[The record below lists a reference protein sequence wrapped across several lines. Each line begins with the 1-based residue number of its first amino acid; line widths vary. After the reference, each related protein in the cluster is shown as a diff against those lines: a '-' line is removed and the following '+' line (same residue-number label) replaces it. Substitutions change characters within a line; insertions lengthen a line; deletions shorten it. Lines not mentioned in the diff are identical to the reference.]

1 MKKFLISLGLAALFV
16 GGTLF
21 AGKTALHTV
30 SDFANRE
37 NLEKTTLVQE
47 RVQET
52 ISLLEDLSE
61 DPYIRSKEHSY
72 QEKAAYLTDKNQQ
85 ENLGYMM
92 LRILD
97 EEIGVY
103 REDAESSVS
112 NLGSR
117 DYMQKLYKTGEVQV
131 TDAFLA
137 GADGKTINYT
147 VAVAI
152 EEDSRVTGALFAAI
166 YGEEIDGY
174 LQDDRYAAHVLVGS
188 QLQYM
193 GGVTNDRFGLSVAQ
207 VLEGEYKTSRPVE
220 NILLDFNDK
229 KSGSFWSLES
239 PLEYIVYSPVDGA
252 DWVVMT
258 QVRAI
263 PLIQSILVT
272 YGCGVAVL
280 LISGCLLL
288 RGKNRGK
295 EAKDISSHI

>member
-1 MKKFLISLGLAALFV
+1 MKKLLISLGLAVLFV

-21 AGKTALHTV
+21 ASKSALHTV

-37 NLEKTTLVQE
+37 NLEKATLVQE

-52 ISLLEDLSE
+52 ISLLGELSE

-92 LRILD
+92 VRILD
-97 EEIGVY
+97 EEIGIY

-117 DYMQKLYKTGEVQV
+117 DYMQKLYTTGEVQV

-152 EEDSRVTGALFAAI
+152 EEDNRVTGALFAAI
-166 YGEEIDGY
+166 YGKEIDGY
-174 LQDDRYAAHVLVGS
+174 LQDNRYAAHVLVGS

-193 GGVTNDRFGLSVAQ
+193 GGIPDDQFGLAVAQ
-207 VLEGEYKTSRPVE
+207 VLENERKTTRPVE
-220 NILLDFNDK
+220 NILVDFNEQR
-229 KSGSFWSLES
+229 SGSFWSLGS
-239 PLEYIVYSPVDGA
+239 HIQYVAYSPVEGTN
-252 DWVVMT
+252 WSVVT
-258 QVRAI
+258 EVCVLPIIQNI
-263 PLIQSILVT
+263 LII
-272 YGCGVAVL
+272 YGCGAAVL
-280 LISGCLLL
+280 LVSGILLL
-288 RGKNRGK
+288 RRKKYRQ
-295 EAKDISSHI
+295 EKDDTLHV